1 MVAYHTNAV
10 SELLL
15 QEDSVFELWDGVCAE
30 KTILLGNSKPLK
42 YAALVHAST
51 LAFQVNTIE
60 AGSEL
65 EMMLLCPVLDNR
77 ETSVNLML
85 NLRHNDCKIHLH
97 LVALVFSDAKTTL
110 NATIFMEPHIQ
121 GSASKLLEETVVL
134 SPEVQLQ
141 SLPILDIQA
150 KNIQAA
156 HGAKIYRLDQDT
168 LFYLQSKGLSYQQA
182 QYLLLASY
190 GERLFE
196 WIALTEEE
204 KWRLVS
210 DFLTF
215 DL

>member
-15 QEDSVFELWDGVCAE
+15 QEDSVFELWDGACAE

-65 EMMLLCPVLDNR
+65 EMMLLCPVLDTR
-77 ETSVNLML
+77 ETSV

-121 GSASKLLEETVVL
+121 GAASKLLEETVVL

-156 HGAKIYRLDQDT
+156 HGAKIYRLDQDM

-196 WIALTEEE
+196 GVALTEEE
-204 KWRLVS
+204 K
-210 DFLTF
+210 
-215 DL
+215 

>member
-15 QEDSVFELWDGVCAE
+15 QEDSVFELWDGACAE

-65 EMMLLCPVLDNR
+65 EMMLLCPVLDSR

-121 GSASKLLEETVVL
+121 GAASKLLEETVVL

-156 HGAKIYRLDQDT
+156 HGAKIYRLDQDM

-182 QYLLLASY
+182 QYLLFASY

-196 WIALTEEE
+196 GIALTEEE

>member
-15 QEDSVFELWDGVCAE
+15 QENSVFELWDGACAE

-65 EMMLLCPVLDNR
+65 EMMLLCPVLDSR

-182 QYLLLASY
+182 QYLLLTSY

-196 WIALTEEE
+196 GIALTEEE

>member
-15 QEDSVFELWDGVCAE
+15 QEDSAFELWDGACAE

-42 YAALVHAST
+42 YAALVHASM

-65 EMMLLCPVLDNR
+65 EMMLLCPVLDSR

-85 NLRHNDCKIHLH
+85 NLRHLH

-121 GSASKLLEETVVL
+121 GAASKLLEETVVL

-190 GERLFE
+190 VERLFE
-196 WIALTEEE
+196 GIALTEEE
-204 KWRLVS
+204 K
-210 DFLTF
+210 
-215 DL
+215 

>member
-1 MVAYHTNAV
+1 
-10 SELLL
+10 
-15 QEDSVFELWDGVCAE
+15 
-30 KTILLGNSKPLK
+30 
-42 YAALVHAST
+42 
-51 LAFQVNTIE
+51 
-60 AGSEL
+60 
-65 EMMLLCPVLDNR
+65 MLLCPVLDTR

-121 GSASKLLEETVVL
+121 GAASKLLEETVVL

-141 SLPILDIQA
+141 ILDIQA

-196 WIALTEEE
+196 GIALTEEE
-204 KWRLVS
+204 K
-210 DFLTF
+210 
-215 DL
+215 